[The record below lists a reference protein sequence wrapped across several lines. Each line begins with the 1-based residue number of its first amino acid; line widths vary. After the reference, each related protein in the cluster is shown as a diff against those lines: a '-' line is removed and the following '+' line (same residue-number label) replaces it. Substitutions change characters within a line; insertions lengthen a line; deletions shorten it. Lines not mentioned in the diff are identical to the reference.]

1 MKYFLIFGLT
11 LILSCSIIVIRDRRD
26 RLSYSK
32 KVYRQSDMHNLLK
45 VFFSQEIQR
54 KTNKYSQF
62 EKRKESLTTKVV
74 VLNNKAYW
82 VDNNMFYIGD
92 SIDGK
97 VLQETATP
105 INTEDLSK
113 NEISKLL
120 FILDKLKN
128 GNYNDSGSAGN
139 KGI

>member
-1 MKYFLIFGLT
+1 
-11 LILSCSIIVIRDRRD
+11 
-26 RLSYSK
+26 
-32 KVYRQSDMHNLLK
+32 
-45 VFFSQEIQR
+45 
-54 KTNKYSQF
+54 
-62 EKRKESLTTKVV
+62 
-74 VLNNKAYW
+74 
-82 VDNNMFYIGD
+82 MFYIGD

>member
-1 MKYFLIFGLT
+1 
-11 LILSCSIIVIRDRRD
+11 
-26 RLSYSK
+26 
-32 KVYRQSDMHNLLK
+32 MHNLLK